1 MVVAESRAACN
12 LAVECRKGVI
22 PLACN
27 MMRCRRFSTGFFSA
41 VLEVAGRSMRSDVV
55 RAKFD
60 ADHWFIAFCS
70 SLCISMSSSTVDTI
84 RSDHPAVALDSLIR
98 DEGMVV

>member
-60 ADHWFIAFCS
+60 ADHWFIHSVRRCVYRCRLA
-70 SLCISMSSSTVDTI
+70 LLILYDRTI
-84 RSDHPAVALDSLIR
+84 LQ
-98 DEGMVV
+98 